1 LLSANQLDMDRQFR
15 TDDFENL
22 KNALVIGG
30 LNKGIITKDGRIV
43 NAFADLYSSF

>member
-1 LLSANQLDMDRQFR
+1 MDTEKQFR

-30 LNKGIITKDGRIV
+30 LNKGIITKDGLIV
-43 NAFADLYSSF
+43 DAFADLYSSF